1 MADSIVK
8 QILQFEAALTSESRA
23 TVKKQIEEIF
33 TSAKTDITIN
43 TDAAKKNFT
52 AIANMMNNIFKS
64 VGIPVID
71 IHKMLNEQDI
81 HSAFAELG
89 EIARKDFMNA
99 WAKTQTAIPS
109 LNRTFIRERSDLSSA
124 YHRMSVGGKESKTVT
139 ARQIGQAL
147 QLPANR
153 SRTNINTLLS
163 ELVANKDIITNGSYS
178 WEAQDVAR
186 LNYVKLRDQIMSR
199 TEGGFD
205 LSEVT
210 TEYID
215 VFKQIDQI
223 GEYTI
228 TQLRSAIPA
237 IETSLQN
244 IFTLA
249 AGKVPL
255 NLTKGGVYDASQSPQ
270 RISELN
276 TWGLVGERGKL
287 AQSVTNNIY
296 EGINNSGGEAV
307 LTAKEVAKAFEEL
320 RRLSTDPSQI
330 QTAEQLND
338 IYEERAHIIKGI
350 GANNLQ
356 AVDPMQYA
364 QEMQLQRDYQAALE
378 RQLQIDTDTEIY
390 GALDK
395 LKYDKDS
402 QQDLNKLIA
411 ERQTLMSGVN
421 DKSTEAYRLAE
432 EENAQILKQIDLT
445 NQATQA
451 STELTHAEQQ
461 AEVSDDKEI
470 KQLQSSIK
478 QMQQIKQQVVT
489 SAGVDIKE
497 VLKTYDDNKKH
508 NALVASAAQY
518 GKIAQNGKQ
527 IDVDNAILKYQNTY
541 NALVELGYT
550 HVDMDN
556 LKPQFTPEQLD
567 AAWGR
572 VQERFKTMDA
582 NIADWTERL
591 NKLQPQ
597 PSEETPITEPPKK
610 SKNKKTPKQTDA
622 DVGDSVQESKDL
634 QDVQVKVETITK
646 AVADIIQAEI
656 TELGKLEKVANE
668 IADKVNAIVAGIG
681 NIQINEPKLD
691 NVQKEAGYQQKS
703 SFKQLQSL
711 ERQYGRY
718 ELLESV
724 TFGAEKQRV
733 AYEKS
738 LIEPKITEARKQ
750 LDSKQIAELDNA
762 RSEGREK
769 ARLAEVKKLQAE
781 VQKLGEL
788 EAKADADGLASS
800 QKRALAMSRQV
811 ELRKKALGLTQKEY
825 KNLYV
830 LQDNAYQSISEPRA
844 NKEHEN
850 AVKLLIKLY
859 EQLGKVRMQA
869 LTADANSQSKL
880 NEREND
886 IKQQIS
892 DIMKGETFTKEEK
905 NKFVSAQ
912 QNGSEVAREKALQ
925 KLQADSVKLG
935 RLQAQQLQQKAKS
948 RTQEVRELG
957 DSIKERVKILNLT
970 KQEIDLIKN
979 ANKEEVK
986 RVTEKY
992 NIKAQQQANRFNKS
1006 VSLADK
1012 AQGIYQNV
1020 VDIEGV
1026 GAENVAKDLQTRIQ
1040 NLEGIIHDIRINDI
1054 NDDTYTN
1061 LKTQTAEL
1069 DKHLAKV
1076 SQYIRLSSPNTE
1088 VMGTSPFKDISNPQA
1103 IESALKEQVML
1114 YTNGAAK
1121 IKGYDA
1127 ATGQLSY
1134 TIKEAGGYVASYTA
1148 EVRDLDRKM
1157 VAARGTVTKTE
1168 GVFATSMRK
1177 MKEFSSYFT
1186 GSTIIYKS
1194 IEMIKEGVTYVKEI
1208 DAALTEL
1215 KKVTNETTETYDKF
1229 LETAGKT
1236 ASKVGSTIKDITSS
1250 AADWARLGYSISEAA
1265 ELAETTQVLMN
1276 VSEFTDVSTATDSLI
1291 SSIQAFKYT
1300 AEESMDVVDI
1310 LNTIGNNYAISTADL
1325 ATSLTKSSGSLVAAN
1340 GTLEEAVALT
1350 ATANT
1355 IIQDADVVGTALKT
1369 VAMRLRG
1376 TSTEVME
1383 AEGVDTDGVVTSKS
1397 KLRGKI
1403 QGLSG
1408 VDIFTQTGE
1417 YKSTYEILLEISKV
1431 WKDISDVDQAAL
1443 LELIAGKRAG
1453 SVMSAILNNPD
1464 ILANAFES
1472 ANNATGSAWKENETY
1487 LESIQGRL
1495 DLLSNEFQTMWN
1507 NAISDEFIK
1516 WVIDAG
1522 TGLTKLVDKVG
1533 LLKSLFLTI
1542 STLVVKSKYGGDF
1555 RAMFGLSAPKDID
1568 SYISKIQNVAN
1579 GEHLLSNTKWLQYD
1593 KSKGFLGLFDKKNY
1607 QRTKFQDVIK
1617 PYLPEIE
1624 AEYKQYQQYQEE
1636 LTDLQTRQS
1645 KLKEKKATN
1654 GVLDSFEQDEL
1665 TQLPDKISKVE
1676 HEIVDSANKIN
1687 KIGNVVT
1694 KNQLQN
1700 GIKIAT
1706 ASEKLKTDFK
1716 EYVKSAGTMLIIS
1729 SAIELVYKGVEALV
1743 SLGKSDA
1750 WEGAHK
1756 EFEEMSAEL
1765 ESTTGKISNLNS
1777 ELTTVNSSIE
1787 ELEAQPSLSFVEQ
1800 EELDKLRD
1808 QSRELENQIDLLE
1821 ELQKSQKKMVSTAAL
1836 NASGAYLGEDFYDYS
1851 DEQAALQSDLGILSS
1866 LSTIAGAGVGLL
1878 LENPQLGAIIGSGL
1892 GNMATSSVPKMVY
1905 DSPTVEGVLSN
1916 LDSEKTLLEYKE
1928 KNAQEAYNASPDSK
1942 ILKERWQEA
1951 QKALSDYHSSLME
1964 VSNQLQTY
1972 LNSVDYSQLEDDQ
1985 KQEYIDALDNLN
1997 KINISEG
2004 GSSAIN
2010 TALESMFFN
2019 DDVITEEAKDF
2030 KTKLNA
2036 ALAMDD
2042 DLTYSEAVNLNLDDT
2057 TLKRLDELGVSLV
2070 DVIEKF
2076 KDMQEEEEKAL
2087 SYKPYDMVEEVAK
2100 VTSGV
2105 EALKSAFEEFNEVG
2119 VVSAATLAEL
2129 STTFG
2134 KFDAWDNFVETMTT
2148 GVATTKEAEQAINE
2162 LVEDLTSNMLKGNPI
2177 ALIDEEGNRDL
2188 TTYLTLMSQLQ
2199 SLGVENAYEYVN
2211 ALQQQAATQKVI
2223 ADMNADQAKVDLL
2236 EEKETL
2242 TEEEKKQKDELEAKL
2257 NNQQAYVDAV
2267 EKEYGFKID
2276 NTSLITQQKE
2286 LDSVEDKLKDVQKL
2300 SEQFSGNDDIVKQC
2314 VKLSEELATLND
2326 MTISEMAEGVDFS
2339 EIGSALYAHEDRK
2352 SQVMLDR
2359 GELVDI
2365 VKQTASDYGINIADL
2380 DLFTDKGVQD
2390 AVARI
2395 KPKLEVDKQE
2405 LEKQKEELEEKIE
2418 KQFDDLG
2425 VEVELELLNADK
2437 QVDDIQ
2443 NVFDTLAGAQ
2453 KEYRE
2458 EGYFSVDTLQSLL
2471 NLEPK
2476 YLALLF
2482 DENGRLNLNKETLY
2496 EVAVARLTD
2505 MKLKQQNAILEEA
2518 EKLAKEG
2525 TIDALYTQISATY
2538 GLSEAYDVMIA
2549 KRLQNIKSILTER
2562 QALAAGTEGALD
2574 SSFDVDGYISSV
2586 QHQLNAVD
2594 WATTNSIKNIRNS
2607 LSAAGNTAK
2616 QEAEDAFQKAM
2627 DYWENRIGANQSR
2640 FEQIQNEID
2649 LIEEKG
2655 KVAGDEYYKEQIKLE
2670 NERLALLNKQKA
2682 AANSFLGSFKEGDDE
2697 WWNAA
2702 NTLNDYLLVHMCR
2715 NTHNV
2720 SFELLGTP

>member
-1 MADSIVK
+1 MANSNSIIK
-8 QILQFEAALTSESRA
+8 QIIQFEASLTKESKA
-23 TVKKQIEEIF
+23 TVKKQIEDIF
-33 TSAKTDITIN
+33 TSAQTSIAIDPKS
-43 TDAAKKNFT
+43 AQQSFT
-52 AIANMMNNIFKS
+52 AIATMMNNIFKT
-64 VGIPVID
+64 VGTPTID
-71 IHKMLNEQDI
+71 IYKMLNENDI
-81 HSAFAELG
+81 HSAFTVLG
-89 EIARKDFMNA
+89 QMASKDFMTA
-99 WAKTQTAIPS
+99 WTKMQQSFPS
-109 LNRTFIRERSDLSSA
+109 LNQNFIRERSDLTSA
-124 YHRMSVGGKESKTVT
+124 YQRMLQGNKEIKTTSVQ
-139 ARQIGQAL
+139 QIEKAL
-147 QLPANR
+147 QPSRDR

-163 ELVANKDIITNGSYS
+163 ELVSAKDIITNDSYS

-186 LNYVKLRDQIMSR
+186 LNYIKLRDQIMKR
-199 TEGGFD
+199 TEGGSD
-205 LSEVT
+205 LSGVQS
-210 TEYID
+210 EYMDI
-215 VFKQIDQI
+215 VKQIDQI
-223 GEYTI
+223 GVQTI
-228 TQLRSAIPA
+228 SQLRAAIPA
-237 IETSLQN
+237 IQTSLQN

-249 AGKVPL
+249 AGKTPL
-255 NLTKGGVYDASQSPQ
+255 NLTKAGVYDVAQSPQ
-270 RISELN
+270 GITELN
-276 TWGLVGERGKL
+276 TWGLVGARGKL
-287 AQSVTNNIY
+287 AQPVVKDIY
-296 EGINNSGGEAV
+296 EGVDSAGGKTV
-307 LTAKEVAKAFEEL
+307 LTANEVVKAFEEL
-320 RRLSTDPSQI
+320 KRLSTDPSQI

-338 IYEERAHIIKGI
+338 IYEERKRIIQEI
-350 GANNLQ
+350 GSANLQ
-356 AVDPMQYA
+356 TADPVQYA
-364 QEMQLQRDYQAALE
+364 HEKQLQMKYKNALKQ
-378 RQLQIDTDTEIY
+378 QLQKEADIEIFNK
-390 GALDK
+390 LNE
-395 LKYDKDS
+395 LKYNEGS
-402 QQDLNKLIA
+402 QQDLNKLIVD
-411 ERQTLMSGVN
+411 RQALMSGIN
-421 DKSTEAYRLAE
+421 DKSVEAYKHAE
-432 EENAQILKQIDLT
+432 EENAQIVKQINLMK
-445 NQATQA
+445 QAAQA
-451 STELTHAEQQ
+451 STELTHAKQQ

-572 VQERFKTMDA
+572 VQERFKTMDT
-582 NIADWTERL
+582 NIAVWTERL

-634 QDVQVKVETITK
+634 QDVQAKVEAITK
-646 AVADIIQAEI
+646 AVNLKTDAFRNEGVEVARIVTEEIAEL
-656 TELGKLEKVANE
+656 TKLEE
-668 IADKVNAIVAGIG
+668 IVNRIVEKVNAIVAGIG

-718 ELLESV
+718 KLLESV

-750 LDSKQIAELDNA
+750 LDPKQIAELDNA

-788 EAKADADGLASS
+788 EAKADTDGLASS

-1229 LETAGKT
+1229 LETAGRT

-1265 ELAETTQVLMN
+1265 QLAETTQVLMN

-1383 AEGVDTDGVVTSKS
+1383 AEGVDTDGAVTSKS
-1397 KLRGKI
+1397 KLRGQIK
-1403 QGLSG
+1403 GLSG
-1408 VDIFTQTGE
+1408 VDILTQTGE
-1417 YKSTYEILLEISKV
+1417 YKSTYEILSEISKV

-1443 LELIAGKRAG
+1443 LELLAGKRAG

-2236 EEKETL
+2236 EEKEAL
-2242 TEEEKKQKDELEAKL
+2242 TEEEKKQKEELEAKL

-2276 NTSLITQQKE
+2276 NTDLITQQKE

-2300 SEQFSGNDDIVKQC
+2300 SEQFGGNDDIVKQC

-2326 MTISEMAEGVDFS
+2326 MTMSEIAEGVDYFK
-2339 EIGSALYAHEDRK
+2339 IGSALYAHEDRK

-2359 GELVDI
+2359 GELVDV

-2395 KPKLEVDKQE
+2395 KPVLETDKQE
-2405 LEKQKEELEEKIE
+2405 LEKQKEELEGEIE
-2418 KQFDDLG
+2418 KQFDNLG

-2505 MKLKQQNAILEEA
+2505 MKLKQQNAVLEEA

-2549 KRLQNIKSILTER
+2549 KRLQSIKTILTER
-2562 QALAAGTEGALD
+2562 QALAAGTKGALD

-2682 AANSFLGSFKEGDDE
+2682 AANSFLGSFKEGSDE
-2697 WWNAA
+2697 WFYKARLSGN
-2702 NTLNDYLLVHMCR
+2702 
-2715 NTHNV
+2715 
-2720 SFELLGTP
+2720 